1 MKSLENVLAE
11 ALQKPKSVPRR
22 MAIAVA
28 FSWVCR
34 ITALCSVL
42 VLVVLLY
49 TVLSKGLSHLSWS
62 FLASSPHP
70 DPDRAGIWPALMG
83 TFWTCAACG
92 VLTLPIGIGTA
103 IFLEELR
110 PKNRLMRCLHS
121 VVQLNIANLAGVPS
135 VVYGIV
141 GMAAFVSMFG
151 LMERSDKEQQAN
163 HAIFEVGSRYF
174 DQFLT
179 VDDAVLLVPV
189 AFNSASDTVPTDG
202 LEAIDLDGHT
212 VKMKVAQK
220 DQPIPDL
227 EDERAI
233 TVRWNETPGRVHKQ
247 AWYHFAVPFGRSVL
261 AGSLTLMLVIL
272 PVVIISSQEAFRS
285 VPPSLREAALGMGAT
300 HWQAVWNV
308 TLPAAVPGI
317 MTGSI
322 LAMSRA
328 VGEAA
333 PIMMISG
340 VVFITR
346 APSNLMSVFTVLSL
360 QIYDWAGR
368 HEAGFHAISAA
379 AIIVLLLLLLV
390 FNSIAIII
398 RQKFSRPLS

>member
-1 MKSLENVLAE
+1 MKSLENVLKEAFQESKSVSRRMLAAE
-11 ALQKPKSVPRR
+11 A
-22 MAIAVA
+22 
-28 FSWVCR
+28 FHWVCR

-42 VLVVLLY
+42 VLGVLLY
-49 TVLSKGLSHLSWS
+49 TVLSKGLGHLSWS
-62 FLASSPHP
+62 FLTSSPHP
-70 DPDRAGIWPALMG
+70 DPERAGIWPALMG

-110 PKNRLMRCLHS
+110 PKNRMMRWLHAL
-121 VVQLNIANLAGVPS
+121 VQLNIANLAGVPS

-151 LMERSDKEQQAN
+151 LMERSDKEQQSK
-163 HAIFEVGSRYF
+163 HSIFEVGSRYF

-179 VDDAVLLVPV
+179 VNDAVLMVPV
-189 AFNSASDTVPTDG
+189 VFHSSADTVPQDG
-202 LEAIDLDGHT
+202 LAAIDLNGNR
-212 VKMKVAQK
+212 VIMKVIKKGQS
-220 DQPIPDL
+220 IPASDA
-227 EDERAI
+227 EKAVS
-233 TVRWNETPGRVHKQ
+233 VRWTETPGRVHKQ
-247 AWYHFAVPFGRSVL
+247 TWYHFAVPFGRSVL

-300 HWQAVWNV
+300 SWQAVWNV

-328 VGEAA
+328 IGEAA

-368 HEAGFHAISAA
+368 HDAGFHAISSA
-379 AIIVLLLLLLV
+379 AIIVLLFLLLF
-390 FNSIAIII
+390 FNSIAIVI
-398 RQKFSRPLS
+398 RQKFSLP

>member
-1 MKSLENVLAE
+1 MNSLDHVLKDAFKE
-11 ALQKPKSVPRR
+11 SKSVSRR
-22 MAIAVA
+22 MLTAVA
-28 FSWVCR
+28 FHWVCR
-34 ITALCSVL
+34 LTALCSVL
-42 VLVVLLY
+42 VLAVLLY
-49 TVLSKGLSHLSWS
+49 TVLSKGLGHLSWS
-62 FLASSPHP
+62 FLTSSPHP
-70 DPDRAGIWPALMG
+70 DPARAGIWPALMG

-110 PKNRLMRCLHS
+110 PKNRMMRWLHA

-151 LMERSDKEQQAN
+151 LMDRSDKEQKAN
-163 HAIFEVGSRYF
+163 HSLFEVGSRYF

-179 VDDAVLLVPV
+179 IDDAVLMVPV
-189 AFNSASDTVPTDG
+189 AFHSSVDTVPQDG
-202 LEAIDLDGHT
+202 LAAIDLNGNP
-212 VKMKVAQK
+212 VKMKIIK
-220 DQPIPDL
+220 KGQPVPTS
-227 EDERAI
+227 EAEKAVS
-233 TVRWNETPGRVHKQ
+233 VRWNETPGRVHKQ
-247 AWYHFAVPFGRSVL
+247 MWYHFAVPFGRSVL

-300 HWQAVWNV
+300 SWQAVWNV

-328 VGEAA
+328 IGEAA

-368 HEAGFHAISAA
+368 HDAGFHAISAA
-379 AIIVLLLLLLV
+379 AIIVLLFLLLL
-390 FNSIAIII
+390 FNSIAIVI
-398 RQKFSRPLS
+398 RQKFSLP

>member
-1 MKSLENVLAE
+1 MKSLGNVLTE
-11 ALQKPKSVPRR
+11 AFQKPNSVPSR
-22 MAIAVA
+22 MAKAVA
-28 FSWVCR
+28 FNWVCR

-42 VLVVLLY
+42 VLCVLLT

-62 FLASSPHP
+62 FLTSSPHP
-70 DPDRAGIWPALMG
+70 DPNRAGIWPALMG
-83 TFWTCAACG
+83 TVWTCAACG
-92 VLTLPIGIGTA
+92 ILTLPIGIGTA

-110 PKNRLMRCLHS
+110 PKNRLMRWLHAL
-121 VVQLNIANLAGVPS
+121 VQLNIANLAGVPS

-151 LMERSDKEQQAN
+151 LMERTAPEQQAN
-163 HAIFEVGSRYF
+163 HSFFEVGSRYF

-179 VDDAVLLVPV
+179 IDDAVLMVPV
-189 AFNSASDTVPTDG
+189 ESSFAADTMPKEG
-202 LEAIDLDGHT
+202 LSAIDLNG
-212 VKMKVAQK
+212 KKVQMQVVAKGQS
-220 DQPIPDL
+220 IPAS
-227 EDERAI
+227 EDEKAVA
-233 TVRWNETPGRVHKQ
+233 VRWNETPGRVHKQ
-247 AWYHFAVPFGRSVL
+247 TWYHFSVPFGRSVL

-300 HWQAVWNV
+300 PWQAVWNG

-368 HEAGFHAISAA
+368 HDAGFHAISAA

-390 FNSIAIII
+390 FNSIAIVI

>member
-1 MKSLENVLAE
+1 MKSIGNVLNE
-11 ALQKPKSVPRR
+11 AFQKPNSVPRR
-22 MAIAVA
+22 MALAAA
-28 FSWVCR
+28 FNWVCR
-34 ITALCSVL
+34 ITAFCSVL
-42 VLVVLLY
+42 VLGVLLY
-49 TVLSKGLSHLSWS
+49 TVLSKGLGHLSWA
-62 FLASSPHP
+62 FLTSSPHP
-70 DPDRAGIWPALMG
+70 NPNRAGIWPALMG

-92 VLTLPIGIGTA
+92 FLTLPIGIGTA
-103 IFLEELR
+103 IFLEEFR
-110 PKNRLMRCLHS
+110 PKNRLMRWLHS
-121 VVQLNIANLAGVPS
+121 IVQLNIANLAGVPS

-151 LMERSDKEQQAN
+151 MMERTDKSQQAN
-163 HAIFEVGSRYF
+163 HSIFEVGSRYF

-179 VDDAVLLVPV
+179 INDSVLMVPV
-189 AFNSASDTVPTDG
+189 EASSSADTVAKDGMVAIDFNGKSVKMQVVQKGQPVPASD
-202 LEAIDLDGHT
+202 EA
-212 VKMKVAQK
+212 KSVA
-220 DQPIPDL
+220 
-227 EDERAI
+227 
-233 TVRWNETPGRVHKQ
+233 VRWNETPGRVHKQ

-272 PVVIISSQEAFRS
+272 PVVIISSQEAFRA

-300 HWQAVWNV
+300 PWQAVWNV

-346 APSNLMSVFTVLSL
+346 APTNLMSVFTVLSL

-379 AIIVLLLLLLV
+379 AIIVLLILLLV
-390 FNSIAIII
+390 FNSIAIVI

>member
-1 MKSLENVLAE
+1 MKSLGNVLSE
-11 ALQKPKSVPRR
+11 AFKQPNSVPRR
-22 MAIAVA
+22 MAMAVA
-28 FSWVCR
+28 FNWVCR

-62 FLASSPHP
+62 FLTSSPHP
-70 DPDRAGIWPALMG
+70 DPKRAGIWPALMG

-92 VLTLPIGIGTA
+92 FLTLPIGIGTA

-110 PKNRLMRCLHS
+110 PKNRIMRWLHS
-121 VVQLNIANLAGVPS
+121 IVQLNIANLAGVPS

-151 LMERSDKEQQAN
+151 LMERTDKEQQAN
-163 HAIFEVGSRYF
+163 HSFLDIGSRYF

-179 VDDAVLLVPV
+179 LDDAVIMVPV
-189 AFNSASDTVPTDG
+189 TASSSADTIPQDG
-202 LEAIDLDGHT
+202 LAAIDSTGKS
-212 VKMKVAQK
+212 VQMKVVAKGQLAPNV
-220 DQPIPDL
+220 DAD
-227 EDERAI
+227 RAVA
-233 TVRWNETPGRVHKQ
+233 VRWNETPGRVHKQ
-247 AWYHFAVPFGRSVL
+247 AWYHFSVPFGRSVL

-300 HWQAVWNV
+300 PWQAVWNV

-390 FNSIAIII
+390 FNSIAIVI

>member
-1 MKSLENVLAE
+1 MKPLGNVLSE
-11 ALQKPKSVPRR
+11 AFKQPNSVPRR
-22 MAIAVA
+22 MAMAVA
-28 FSWVCR
+28 FNWVCR

-62 FLASSPHP
+62 FLTSSPHP
-70 DPDRAGIWPALMG
+70 DPNRAGIWPALMG

-92 VLTLPIGIGTA
+92 FLTLPIGIGTA

-110 PKNRLMRCLHS
+110 PKNRIMRWLHS
-121 VVQLNIANLAGVPS
+121 IVQLNIANLAGVPS

-151 LMERSDKEQQAN
+151 LMERTDKEQQAN
-163 HAIFEVGSRYF
+163 HSFLDIGSRYF

-179 VDDAVLLVPV
+179 LDDAVIMVPV
-189 AFNSASDTVPTDG
+189 PSSSSADTIPQEG
-202 LEAIDLDGHT
+202 LAAIDSSGKS
-212 VKMKVAQK
+212 VQMKVVAKGQSAPNI
-220 DQPIPDL
+220 DAD
-227 EDERAI
+227 RAVA
-233 TVRWNETPGRVHKQ
+233 VRWNETPGRVHKQ
-247 AWYHFAVPFGRSVL
+247 AWYHFSVPFGRSVL

-300 HWQAVWNV
+300 PWQAVWNV

-390 FNSIAIII
+390 FNSIAIVI